1 MSDLLSHL
9 LTAFALIFVIEGLLY
24 AIFPTHIQK
33 MMAMASDFP
42 PEKFRSFGAAM
53 VALGRIA
60 SLVLSKAF
68 RLVRAVDHSDVN
80 SYSIASLKIPLNKER
95 HLKCIH

>member
-1 MSDLLSHL
+1 MNELLTHL

-33 MMAMASDFP
+33 MMAIASDFT

-53 VALGRIA
+53 VAFGVM
-60 SLVLSKAF
+60 LVWALQK
-68 RLVRAVDHSDVN
+68 L
-80 SYSIASLKIPLNKER
+80 LN
-95 HLKCIH
+95 I

>member
-1 MSDLLSHL
+1 MSNLFSHL

-53 VALGRIA
+53 VALGVL
-60 SLVLSKAF
+60 LVWLFQKA
-68 RLVRAVDHSDVN
+68 LGA
-80 SYSIASLKIPLNKER
+80 
-95 HLKCIH
+95 